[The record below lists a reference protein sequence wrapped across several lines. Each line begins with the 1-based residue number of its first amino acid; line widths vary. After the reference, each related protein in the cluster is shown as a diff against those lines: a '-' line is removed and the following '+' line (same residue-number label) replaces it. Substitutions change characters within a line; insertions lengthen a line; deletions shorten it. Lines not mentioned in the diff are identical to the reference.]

1 MPAKI
6 LLLLALASLAGC
18 ATQPLPMPDHG
29 ASSAATQSA
38 RLAQEKAK
46 LAEQRLAAIAAQR
59 ASAERQF
66 CPNWQQ
72 ALLRA
77 RNNAIGC
84 AKMPVNAQST
94 CWQAVA
100 QWANEESQYFHAL
113 RPLFTESPYAEPAE
127 HAARFFDLAQ
137 SWAMTCEDGGAA
149 CTQASGHQQMDQ
161 EKKQVNQF
169 CSHSS

>member
-6 LLLLALASLAGC
+6 LLLLVLASLAGC
-18 ATQPLPMPDHG
+18 ATITPSGPNHLT
-29 ASSAATQSA
+29 SSAATQSA
-38 RLAQEKAK
+38 QLAQQKAE
-46 LAEQRLAAIAAQR
+46 LAERHLAAIAGQR
-59 ASAERQF
+59 ATAERQF

-72 ALLRA
+72 ALLHA

-84 AKMPVNAQST
+84 AQIPINAQSA

-100 QWANEESQYFHAL
+100 QWTNEESQYFHAL
-113 RPLFTESPYAEPAE
+113 HPLFTHSPYAEPAG
-127 HAARFFDLAQ
+127 HAAHFFDLAQ

-169 CSHSS
+169 CMHQ

>member
-6 LLLLALASLAGC
+6 LFLLALVSLAGC
-18 ATQPLPMPDHG
+18 ATVPYGTPEQG
-29 ASSAATQSA
+29 ASNAATQSA
-38 RLAQEKAK
+38 RLAQEKSK
-46 LAEQRLAAIAAQR
+46 QAEQLLAAVAGQR

-84 AKMPVNAQST
+84 AQMPVNAQST

-100 QWANEESQYFHAL
+100 QWTNEESHYFHAL
-113 RPLFTESPYAEPAE
+113 QPLFANTLYAGPAG
-127 HAARFFDLAQ
+127 HAAHFFDLAQ
-137 SWAMTCEDGGAA
+137 SWAMTCENDSEA

-161 EKKQVNQF
+161 EKIQVNHF
-169 CSHSS
+169 CSH

>member
-6 LLLLALASLAGC
+6 LLLLVLASLAGC
-18 ATQPLPMPDHG
+18 ATVTTSESNQQT
-29 ASSAATQSA
+29 SSAATQSA
-38 RLAQEKAK
+38 RLAQQKAE
-46 LAEQRLAAIAAQR
+46 LAEQHLAAIASQR
-59 ASAERQF
+59 ATAERQF

-72 ALLRA
+72 ALLHA

-84 AKMPVNAQST
+84 ARMPINAQSA
-94 CWQAVA
+94 CWQAVT

-113 RPLFTESPYAEPAE
+113 HPLFTHSPYAEPAG
-127 HAARFFDLAQ
+127 HAAHFFDLAQ

-169 CSHSS
+169 CMRQ

>member
-6 LLLLALASLAGC
+6 LFILVLASLAGC
-18 ATQPLPMPDHG
+18 ATVNSAVPDGG

-38 RLAQEKAK
+38 QLAQEKAK
-46 LAEQRLAAIAAQR
+46 QAEQRLAAVAGQR

-84 AKMPVNAQST
+84 ARMPVNAQST

-100 QWANEESQYFHAL
+100 QWTNEESQYFHAL
-113 RPLFTESPYAEPAE
+113 QPLFAGSPYARPSG
-127 HAARFFDLAQ
+127 HAAHFFDLAQ
-137 SWAMTCEDGGAA
+137 SWAMTCENGSEA
-149 CTQASGHQQMDQ
+149 CTQANGHQQMDQ
-161 EKKQVNQF
+161 EKIQVNHF
-169 CSHSS
+169 CSH